1 MRKLVIGASAAL
13 VAVGF
18 LAAPAAQASNCGA
31 VVVGEGVYLAH
42 DANGSVNLWIYLED
56 NGVAGLQR
64 GGNTVL
70 LNEADTC
77 QEGASNP
84 DMAIL

>member
-13 VAVGF
+13 AAVGI
-18 LAAPAAQASNCGA
+18 LAAPAAHASACGA
-31 VVVGEGVYLAH
+31 VVAGEGVYLAH
-42 DANGSVNLWIYLED
+42 DPNGSVNLWIYMES
-56 NGVAGLQR
+56 NGQGGLQR

-77 QEGASNP
+77 QASSNP
-84 DMAIL
+84 DTAIL